1 MKAANILSG
10 GAAAVDLT
18 SQETADTS
26 ITIIENAIIKVS
38 DQRSALGAVQNRL
51 EHTIKT

>member
-1 MKAANILSG
+1 MTLNIESMKAANILSG

-26 ITIIENAIIKVS
+26 ITIIEM
-38 DQRSALGAVQNRL
+38 L
-51 EHTIKT
+51 